1 MPPVKTPLLVLT
13 ATLAVPAAAQ
23 TPPVAPAPAAAASAP
38 VQRIEITGGRE
49 TETEQRRRATAA
61 KTIIGREEIEQFG
74 DSTVGEVLRRLPGV
88 TTPGTPGR
96 GGPPRL
102 RGLGAG
108 YTQLLIDGQPIPRGF
123 SLESLTP
130 DQVERIEVLRAPTAE
145 TGARAIAGTI
155 NIILREGLKRRLN
168 DVNLGL
174 GIEDGQTTPGLS
186 WAHNDNAGD
195 LTYNLNAGT
204 FERRNRNRSETLSTL
219 TDGSTVLEDSRET
232 RASLERRRGLNLAA
246 RLQWRLGTGGDSF
259 TLSPQFFGS
268 DNRGSF
274 RAQRQQNL
282 GDVLYEQAD
291 GANEGSF
298 TTGRLG
304 AQWRQRLGPGRLEAQ
319 GTLGAWRAENSSQRT
334 ERTTGQADRVVDD
347 RGDTRENSVLLGG
360 KYTVLLGGDEARPGS
375 EHSLVTGGEI
385 EQLRRRETR
394 RVLEDGV
401 AQLTDFGDNLQAE
414 SLRVA
419 LYAQNEW
426 TPTPQWATHL
436 GLRWEGIRTV
446 GDLGDGTRPSNLNSV
461 FTPLAHAV
469 WKPDPASRSQL
480 RLSLTRS
487 WRAPALNNLIARPS
501 LSGRYPVD
509 GPNIATQP
517 DRAGNPDLKP
527 ELATGI
533 DLAWE
538 HYPASGGVLSVSVFR
553 REIRDLMRSIT
564 ALESVS
570 WSNVPRWV
578 ARTRNIGDATTQ
590 GLELE
595 AKGRLDDWLPGSPR
609 VELRSNVSL
618 FHSRVAGVP
627 GPDNRLD
634 QQPDG
639 SANLGADYK
648 WPGLPLKT
656 GANLNWVPAYETQTS
671 AEQRVGVS
679 TRRVFDLYGVWT
691 FSPAVALRVSA
702 SNLAPRDSD
711 DFSRY
716 VEGGVID
723 SARTLTPSNIN
734 WQLRLELKL

>member
-1 MPPVKTPLLVLT
+1 MPTVKRLLPVLT
-13 ATLAVPAAAQ
+13 ATLAVPVFAQ
-23 TPPVAPAPAAAASAP
+23 TPPAPAAAASAP
-38 VQRIEITGGRE
+38 VQRIEITGGRDSD
-49 TETEQRRRATAA
+49 TEQRRRATAA

-96 GGPPRL
+96 GGPPRM
-102 RGLGAG
+102 RGLGSG

-195 LTYNLNAGT
+195 LTYNLNAGA
-204 FERRNRNRSETLSTL
+204 FQRRNSNRSETQT
-219 TDGSTVLEDSRET
+219 TVTGAATPESSRET
-232 RASLERRRGLNLAA
+232 REALDQRRGLNLAA

-259 TLSPQFFGS
+259 TLSPQFFRS
-268 DNRGSF
+268 DNEGDFSVQRSQSGGEFLYDQARG
-274 RAQRQQNL
+274 R
-282 GDVLYEQAD
+282 
-291 GANEGSF
+291 NEGSF

-319 GTLGAWRAENSSQRT
+319 GTLGAWRAENTSQRVEIT
-334 ERTTGQADRVVDD
+334 ADSDPRVVDD

-360 KYTVLLGGDEARPGS
+360 KYTLLLGGDEARPGS

-385 EQLRRRETR
+385 EQLRRSETR
-394 RVLEDGV
+394 RVLENGD
-401 AQLTDFGDNLQAE
+401 AQLTDFGDNLQAQ

-480 RLSLTRS
+480 RVSLTRS

-501 LSGRYPVD
+501 LSPRYPVD
-509 GPNIATQP
+509 GPNEPTQP

-533 DLAWE
+533 DLAFE
-538 HYPASGGVLSVSVFR
+538 HYPAGGGVLSVSLFR

-564 ALESVS
+564 TLENDPS
-570 WSNVPRWV
+570 WSTVPRWV

-595 AKGRLDDWLPGSPR
+595 AKGRLDQWLPGGPR
-609 VELRSNVSL
+609 VEVRSNLSL

-671 AEQRVGVS
+671 PEQRVGVS
-679 TRRVFDLYGVWT
+679 TRRVVDVYGLWT

-702 SNLAPRDSD
+702 SNLLPRDSD
-711 DFSRY
+711 DFNRY
-716 VEGGVID
+716 VEAGVTE
-723 SARTLTPSNIN
+723 STRTLTPSSIN